1 MAGLDKAFNRIR
13 YKIMVVVGA
22 AVAIGLIATAAF
34 YTNHQE
40 QSVLAQNERTMR
52 KLTESVIQGLQ
63 SVMLAGSA
71 DIAQAYADRLKRVP
85 EIDDFRVMRI
95 TGLEAFRDN
104 STIEEVNER
113 RGEEVFL
120 TREEEEV
127 IKVLPDDSADLLKVV
142 GSQETVSVYDTN
154 ERGERTL
161 TFLSPILNQKA
172 CHKCHGRSKPVR
184 GVLKLTTSLAQVER
198 DIYKARTDSMIVL
211 AVALMGTM
219 LLTGYM
225 MGRSVVR
232 PIERVTQAMARASTG
247 DLAHDIPVQSKDEL
261 GKMAES
267 FNVMTS
273 ELRDTYDGLRREQDK
288 LTTIIR
294 SAGEGIVLTDGAG
307 RIVLVNPAAE
317 RLLGKDGQAI
327 IEGGLHNI
335 LDDPETMERWLDAED
350 ESGPAVVQY
359 GNHVLQVF
367 ASTIHASEGHVVG
380 SAALLRDIT
389 EEKRLEEE
397 LRRLSTTDGL
407 TGLFNRR
414 HLDETLETEWHR
426 TQRTQESLSV
436 IMFDVDHFKKF
447 NDTYGH
453 DQGDRVLQMVA
464 RVFQESLRRHD
475 VACRYG
481 GEEFVGILPSTPS
494 GGAAT
499 VAERLRVEIEEA
511 VVDGLTVTISL
522 GVASVP
528 ELEATSAENLIELA
542 DQALYRAKK
551 AGRNQVCVA
560 SPGDSDA
567 ASEA

>member
-1 MAGLDKAFNRIR
+1 MKGFDQTFNRVR
-13 YKIMVVVGA
+13 YKIMVVVGV
-22 AVAIGLIATAAF
+22 AVSIGLVATAGF
-34 YTNHQE
+34 YTSHQE
-40 QSVLAQNERTMR
+40 RSVLAQNERTMR

-71 DIAQAYADRLKRVP
+71 DIAQAYADRLKKVP
-85 EIDDFRVMRI
+85 EIEDFRVMRI

-120 TREEEEV
+120 PREEESRFE
-127 IKVLPDDSADLLKVV
+127 ILSADSADLKAVLE
-142 GSQETVSVYDTN
+142 SRETVSVYETN
-154 ERGERTL
+154 QRGERTL
-161 TFLSPILNQKA
+161 TFLSPILNQEP
-172 CHKCHGRSKPVR
+172 CHKCHGSAKPVR
-184 GVLKLTTSLAQVER
+184 GLLKLTTSLAQVER
-198 DIYKARTDSMIVL
+198 DIQQARQDSIIVL
-211 AVALMGTM
+211 AFALAGTM

-225 MGRSVVR
+225 VGRSVVR
-232 PIERVTQAMARASTG
+232 PIERVTKAMARASTG
-247 DLAHDIPVQSKDEL
+247 DLSHDVPVQTRDEL
-261 GKMAES
+261 GKMAQS

-273 ELRDTYDGLRREQDK
+273 ELRNTYDGLRREQDK

-294 SAGEGIVLTDGAG
+294 SAGEGIVLTDGEG
-307 RIVLVNPAAE
+307 KIVLVNPAAE
-317 RLLGKDGQAI
+317 RLLGKSADMI
-327 IEGGLHNI
+327 VEVGLLNI
-335 LDDPETMERWLDAED
+335 LDDPLTMQRWLSAGD
-350 ESGPAVVQY
+350 EQTPSVVRH
-359 GNHVLQVF
+359 GDHVLQVF
-367 ASTIHASEGHVVG
+367 ASTIHGSDGHVVG

-426 TQRTQESLSV
+426 SLRTREPLSV

-453 DQGDRVLQMVA
+453 DQGDRVLQKVA
-464 RVFQESLRRHD
+464 QVFRETLRRHD

-494 GGAAT
+494 GGAHA
-499 VAERLRVEIEEA
+499 VAERLRLDIEAA
-511 VVDGLTVTISL
+511 VVDGLRVTISL
-522 GVASVP
+522 GVASMP
-528 ELEATSAENLIELA
+528 ELDAGSSEKLIEFA
-542 DQALYRAKK
+542 DQALYRAKE

-560 SPGDSDA
+560 TAGVLATSDV
-567 ASEA
+567 